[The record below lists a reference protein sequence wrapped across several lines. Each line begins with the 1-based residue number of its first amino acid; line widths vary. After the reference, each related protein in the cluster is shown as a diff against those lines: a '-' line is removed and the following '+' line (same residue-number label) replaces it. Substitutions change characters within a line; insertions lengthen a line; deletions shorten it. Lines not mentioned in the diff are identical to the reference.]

1 MKLIR
6 DKVKEEIY
14 MCKKVCDMAERGDL
28 RADYVLQREA
38 DQWDKADRDNF
49 IVTVLLNED
58 FDAIKICE
66 ELTPTGVTLWI
77 IDGLQKYSYISGF
90 KAGAFRLGKNI
101 DPEEI
106 TYQEAK
112 RDENG
117 SFVRDEDDNIVY
129 EEVTFNLKNKGYKD
143 LPAKLK
149 ENFDD
154 CPVKIVKHLD
164 CTPEEMARHLRRYN
178 RGAKMKPAQILLT
191 RMLNVGKQIKE
202 LSAHN
207 FWSDRAMIK
216 DSNRKNGKVNQL
228 MAEIV
233 MGLNFWEDWTRN
245 TTKLGEYLNE
255 NATDEVF
262 ENSRKILDDLMDI
275 TTVQIGEKLFSE
287 KNILI
292 WVMFFDQCLKNGIP
306 KEVYGEFLN
315 NFDSYNSVKVEVDHE
330 YKIVKGSDEMF
341 SKVTWNELDE
351 SKSTKDRGIIEDKL
365 HILHTLMG
373 KFLEDNGIEIVSQY
387 EENTDTVEEVVVET
401 TELPETQEE
410 TETENVTDQNENT
423 VVEDKSDANK
433 AEDVAVIDD
442 PQDSIPEDELIEFVK
457 QNTELNVD
465 SEDIGLYKDLI
476 EDTVPVTSPLYQKCY
491 KALIAMMAKTCE
503 MDKDDEFSDWVQKH
517 KNDNVNFSNS
527 QRVNYLYFMRDFDK
541 YVSAS

>member
-6 DKVKEEIY
+6 DKVKEEVY

-28 RADYVLQREA
+28 RSDYVLQREA
-38 DQWDKADRDNF
+38 DQWEKADRDNF

-77 IDGLQKYSYISGF
+77 IDGLQKYTYISGF
-90 KAGAFRLGKNI
+90 VAGAFRLGKNI
-101 DPEEI
+101 DPEKI

-112 RDENG
+112 KDENG
-117 SFVRDEDDNIVY
+117 KIIRDEYDNIIY
-129 EEVTFNLKNKGYKD
+129 EEVTFDLRNKGYKD

-149 ENFDD
+149 ENFDN

-191 RMLNVGKQIKE
+191 RMLNVGRQIKE
-202 LSAHN
+202 LSAHD
-207 FWSDRAMIK
+207 FWSDRAVIK

-233 MGLNFWEDWTRN
+233 MGLNFWEDWTKN
-245 TTKLGEYLNE
+245 TTKLGEYLNK

-262 ENSRKILDDLMDI
+262 ENSRKIFDDLMEV

-315 NFDSYNSVKVEVDHE
+315 NFDSYNSVKVELDHE
-330 YKIVKGSDEMF
+330 YKIVKGSDEIF
-341 SKVTWNELDE
+341 SEVSWNELDE

-365 HILHTLMG
+365 HILHTLIN
-373 KFLEDNGIEIVSQY
+373 KFMNDNGIEITSQD
-387 EENTDTVEEVVVET
+387 EENTDTVEEVV
-401 TELPETQEE
+401 TEAAVLPEVQEE
-410 TETENVTDQNENT
+410 AEAENVTEQEENT
-423 VVEDKSDANK
+423 VVEDMEQ
-433 AEDVAVIDD
+433 EDVLND
-442 PQDSIPEDELIEFVK
+442 PQDSIPEDELVEFVK
-457 QNTELNVD
+457 QNTDLNVD
-465 SEDIGLYKDLI
+465 TEDIALYKDMV
-476 EDTVPVTSPLYQKCY
+476 EDSIHITSPLYQKCY
-491 KALIAMMAKTCE
+491 KALIALMAEACESE
-503 MDKDDEFSDWVQKH
+503 MDEEFGEWIHKH
-517 KNDNVNFSNS
+517 ENEDNNYSNN
-527 QRVNYLYFMRDFDK
+527 QRVNYLYFKRDFDRA
-541 YVSAS
+541 VSAIG

>member
-28 RADYVLQREA
+28 RSDYVLQREA
-38 DQWDKADRDNF
+38 DQWDKVDRDNF

-90 KAGAFRLGKNI
+90 KAGSFRLGKNI

-112 RDENG
+112 KDENG

-129 EEVTFNLKNKGYKD
+129 EEVTFDLRNKGYKD

-191 RMLNVGKQIKE
+191 RMLNVGKQIKD
-202 LSAHN
+202 LSAHD

-216 DSNRKNGKVNQL
+216 ESNRKNGKVNQL

-233 MGLNFWEDWTRN
+233 MGLNFWDDWTRN
-245 TTKLGEYLNE
+245 TTKLGEYLNK

-262 ENSRKILDDLMDI
+262 ENSRKILDDLMEI

-292 WVMFFDQCLKNGIP
+292 WVMFFNQCIKNGIS

-315 NFDSYNSVKVEVDHE
+315 NFDSYNSVKVELSHE
-330 YKIVKGSDEMF
+330 YKIIKGSDETF

-365 HILHTLMG
+365 HILHTLMD
-373 KFLEDNGIEIVSQY
+373 KFLEDNGIEVASQDA
-387 EENTDTVEEVVVET
+387 ENTDSVEVANDSTEIPESQET
-401 TELPETQEE
+401 TETKNAVEQE
-410 TETENVTDQNENT
+410 ENT
-423 VVEDKSDANK
+423 VVEDESNTNE
-433 AEDVAVIDD
+433 EDIVSTDD
-442 PQDSIPEDELIEFVK
+442 PKDSIPEDELVEFVK

-517 KNDNVNFSNS
+517 KNDNANFSNS

-541 YVSAS
+541 YVSAR

>member
-6 DKVKEEIY
+6 DKVKEEVY

-77 IDGLQKYSYISGF
+77 IDGLQKYGYISGF

-117 SFVRDEDDNIVY
+117 KIIRDEYDNIVY

-191 RMLNVGKQIKE
+191 RMLNVGRQIKE
-202 LSAHN
+202 LSTHD

-306 KEVYGEFLN
+306 KEVYGKFLN
-315 NFDSYNSVKVEVDHE
+315 NFDSYNSVKVELDHE

-365 HILHTLMG
+365 HILHTLMN
-373 KFLEDNGIEIVSQY
+373 KFLEDNGIKIASQD
-387 EENTDTVEEVVVET
+387 EENINTVEEVVET
-401 TELPETQEE
+401 VELPEAQEE
-410 TETENVTDQNENT
+410 TETENVVEPGENT
-423 VVEDKSDANK
+423 VVEDESDADK
-433 AEDVAVIDD
+433 AEDAAGIDD
-442 PQDSIPEDELIEFVK
+442 PKESIPEDELVEFVK

-517 KNDNVNFSNS
+517 KNDNANFSNS

-541 YVSAS
+541 YVAAR